1 MDVVTPDKRS
11 EMMSGIRSKN
21 TKPELQV
28 RRLLFSLGYRFRLHR
43 KDLPGTP
50 DIVMPSRRVAIF
62 VHGCFWHR
70 HKNCSLAKLPK
81 TNSEF
86 WKKKLSGN
94 VRRDKEKYR
103 ELARCGW
110 RTLVIWECAVRRE
123 QQVGTL
129 GAQIKQWVESGIPY
143 AELPPA

>member
-1 MDVVTPDKRS
+1 
-11 EMMSGIRSKN
+11 MSGIRSKN
-21 TKPELQV
+21 TIPELQV
-28 RRLLFSLGYRFRLHR
+28 RRLLFRLGYRFRLHR

-110 RTLVIWECAVRRE
+110 RILVIWECAVRRE

-129 GAQIKQWVESGIPY
+129 GVQIKQWIESEIPY
-143 AELPPA
+143 TELPPA

>member
-43 KDLPGTP
+43 KELPGTP

-70 HKNCSLAKLPK
+70 HNNCSLAKLPK

-86 WKKKLSGN
+86 WMKKLSGN
-94 VRRDKEKYR
+94 IRRDKEKYR

-110 RTLVIWECAVRRE
+110 RILVVWECAVRRD

-129 GAQIKQWVESGIPY
+129 GVQIRQWIESEIPFM
-143 AELPPA
+143 ELPPT